1 MRKSMGAVATFL
13 GLVWAVSSVFYFM
26 IIQGGHLG
34 GGRGVFV
41 LGLMWSPGLAALLT
55 TAIHRRRLSDLGWG
69 WGRTRYQLLS
79 YGIPLAYTAVAYS
92 VAWATGLAGLGNAES
107 VAAIARDFGW
117 TAWPVPTVV
126 TGYVVLQATVAII
139 RECAYG
145 LGEEIGWRGFLVP
158 ELSRSLSF
166 TQLSLVSGIVWA
178 TWHYPILLFADYN
191 SGTPAWY
198 GLTCFTVM
206 IVGISFVFAWV
217 RLRSG
222 SLWTGMI
229 LHGSHNLFV
238 QQVFD
243 PLTSDM
249 GRTRYVTGE
258 FGAALAIAA
267 VWVAVVAWRAR
278 KAVEGD
284 GPGAVENGAKS

>member
-13 GLVWAVSSVFYFM
+13 GLVWAVSSVFYVL
-26 IIQGGHLG
+26 IIQGGRLG

-79 YGIPLAYTAVAYS
+79 YGIPLAYAAVAYS
-92 VAWATGLAGLGNAES
+92 VAWATGLAGLGDAES

-117 TAWPVPTVV
+117 TAWPVPAVV

-243 PLTSDM
+243 PLTSDT

-267 VWVAVVAWRAR
+267 VCAAVVAWRAR

-284 GPGAVENGAKS
+284 GRGAVEHGSRS